1 MSRRFQISNF
11 EKQRALFRKLKLRG
25 VELLLRQMKRGDK
38 LPLSDQT
45 WAGPK
50 LLKLGLKQP
59 HLFNPRQKALPYTV
73 GMHTTFT
80 VGRERERE
88 REGWLGVGGHG
99 ISKDPHPFQVFLS
112 AYMYISLG
120 WGSRVLTSPIFE
132 VVCGRPYYISPLP
145 PLSNEQ
151 DGWHTLVN
159 FMDHIQN
166 RRFYF

>member
-88 REGWLGVGGHG
+88 RGVARGGWSWDFKRSTSV
-99 ISKDPHPFQVFLS
+99 SSLS
-112 AYMYISLG
+112 FRIYVYIIRLRESC
-120 WGSRVLTSPIFE
+120 VDLTYLWSCVWTSILYF
-132 VVCGRPYYISPLP
+132 P
-145 PLSNEQ
+145 PPPSFR
-151 DGWHTLVN
+151 WTRWMAHTRE